1 MSNVTSYKE
10 NTSFVFDDD
19 LNILIG
25 PNGGGKSNLQKI
37 IAVVLSNYFIHQ
49 YDFRHNDNESLIL
62 PIELLNKRALES
74 ALDPFIIISDEENNQ
89 DSDRD
94 NKQIIEIELAPC
106 ESDIKNIRSI
116 HQNLKKLNEKRE
128 YWEKPV
134 EKYFPFDQIDEIA
147 SSNSFTYQIINLQL
161 NEPEE
166 NTPAWAFKEY
176 LCNFFIYMRLSTQIP
191 EMNLTSPVFFFF
203 SERSFNREATIQI
216 NQTTEQTIHDGF
228 RNVFQ
233 QAATGS
239 NTDLFQFGM
248 QHFLRIRHKA
258 VYEAGYNKGVEAT
271 ELINENDD
279 VKMLKK
285 YLSQLGYEW
294 DFYSDQDNII
304 HQFYLIKNNQATLPR
319 KFSSGEKEIV
329 HFLLAMFALNIKDG
343 MILID
348 EPELHLHPRWQ
359 RIFLGLFRELS
370 KDRNNQF
377 LVATHS
383 PSFVTPDTINDI
395 TRIYKTSNGS
405 QKVSLKKVDLPE
417 KKNLTRMI
425 NSQNNERI
433 FFADKVVLVE
443 GITDR
448 LVFSSLIEGASARLF
463 DNQAIEVVEVGGKQ
477 NLEQYKSLL
486 KALKTPSYI
495 ITDLDYLID
504 FGSEQIKNMFVCD
517 YKKSWEALNDK
528 KGWDA
533 SNLTQG
539 LEKSIQENNIEDLRV
554 FWDYFKTRHKHLKE
568 NLSENEKKIL
578 QQEIVEFKRADT
590 HVLAFGEIEEY
601 LPNLPRKRPQL
612 EEIIDMLNNNSWIID
627 IESSQQRLELINIV
641 CSILGSSKDQIDKLI
656 TDISER
662 KEVFPS
668 SAKK

>member
-1 MSNVTSYKE
+1 
-10 NTSFVFDDD
+10 
-19 LNILIG
+19 
-25 PNGGGKSNLQKI
+25 
-37 IAVVLSNYFIHQ
+37 
-49 YDFRHNDNESLIL
+49 
-62 PIELLNKRALES
+62 
-74 ALDPFIIISDEENNQ
+74 
-89 DSDRD
+89 
-94 NKQIIEIELAPC
+94 
-106 ESDIKNIRSI
+106 
-116 HQNLKKLNEKRE
+116 
-128 YWEKPV
+128 
-134 EKYFPFDQIDEIA
+134 
-147 SSNSFTYQIINLQL
+147 
-161 NEPEE
+161 
-166 NTPAWAFKEY
+166 
-176 LCNFFIYMRLSTQIP
+176 MRLSTQIP

-417 KKNLTRMI
+417 KKNLTRRGACY
-425 NSQNNERI
+425 SQTI
-433 FFADKVVLVE
+433 
-443 GITDR
+443 
-448 LVFSSLIEGASARLF
+448 LI
-463 DNQAIEVVEVGGKQ
+463 
-477 NLEQYKSLL
+477 
-486 KALKTPSYI
+486 
-495 ITDLDYLID
+495 
-504 FGSEQIKNMFVCD
+504 
-517 YKKSWEALNDK
+517 
-528 KGWDA
+528 
-533 SNLTQG
+533 
-539 LEKSIQENNIEDLRV
+539 
-554 FWDYFKTRHKHLKE
+554 
-568 NLSENEKKIL
+568 IL
-578 QQEIVEFKRADT
+578 
-590 HVLAFGEIEEY
+590 
-601 LPNLPRKRPQL
+601 
-612 EEIIDMLNNNSWIID
+612 
-627 IESSQQRLELINIV
+627 
-641 CSILGSSKDQIDKLI
+641 
-656 TDISER
+656 
-662 KEVFPS
+662 
-668 SAKK
+668 